1 MLFLRESE
9 RAKKYVARLESK
21 HGKKKAL
28 SILTAKLGRAVYF
41 VLRRREVFEE
51 ERFFAAA

>member
-1 MLFLRESE
+1 MLVPEPVDDPDPRESE
-9 RAKKYVARLESK
+9 N
-21 HGKKKAL
+21 GKKKAL

-51 ERFFAAA
+51 ERFFAAE